1 MSGGYVPG
9 ALVHAR
15 GRDWVVL
22 PGSTPEFTLA
32 RSLDGDSEFDTL
44 LFPEETADPR
54 FTAPE
59 LRYARDEETGRLVPV
74 DSEDIGDF
82 ASASLLRTALRVSA
96 SSGAGPF
103 RCLSGIAVQPRQYQL
118 VPLMAALRMD
128 TVRLLIGDDVGIG
141 KTVEAALIAKE
152 LLEQGSATNLAVLCS
167 PALAEQWQRELRD
180 KFSLDA
186 ELVLPSTAKKLER
199 SIIENEQTIF
209 DRYPYTVVSTDFIK
223 QRERRDAFLRTC
235 PDLLIVDEAHTCI
248 GAGSGR
254 QQRYDLLKELS
265 ADRDRHLI
273 LVTATPH
280 SGDRDAFAKLTGLLD
295 PALAELDPTV
305 PAHRDRIARHLVQ
318 RRRRDIRHFLD
329 EDTPF
334 PADRLLREVP
344 YRLDPVYA
352 QFVTDVIGYARE
364 QVRRPDGA
372 LGQRMSWWSVLA
384 LLRCVLSSPDAGKAT
399 LTTRSAVASART
411 PEEADRIA
419 RDTVLEGSDAEAAE
433 GLDTVPGTLL
443 DRAEPAPAPESEEVT
458 EGPRPK
464 TEGETAPR
472 PRKPDPKLKEF
483 ALRAAAL
490 AGPEHDA
497 KLRLL
502 IDEVKAL
509 IADGHDP
516 IVFCRY
522 IPTAAYVRT
531 HLHDALGGRAHVEA
545 ITGDLPP
552 EAREERIAQLT
563 VRPGRQILIA
573 TDCLSEGVNLQ
584 ERFSAVLH
592 YDLSW
597 NPTRHEQRE
606 GRVDRFGQRSE
617 RVMAVTLYETD
628 TGIDGLVLDVLIR
641 KHRDIAQQ
649 TGVAL
654 PVPKAGEGVLE
665 ALTNSLLLRGRPE
678 QAAGTGQLSFD
689 FGADEQ
695 IAAARDTL
703 HRAWDS
709 AAERESRVP
718 TKFSHSGMR
727 PQEVEDELTA
737 LRQVLGVPADIAEFT
752 RESLAALRAP
762 VRDLPDTHGFAAQPS
777 PLPPGLRH
785 ALGVYET
792 EDQAAAAAGTGR
804 TARRTAVKATRTA
817 KSLRRTTASSTTP
830 RELLFHRDL
839 PVPPNEH
846 ALVRTDPAVRAVA
859 RYVLD
864 SAIDP
869 AIPHDERPAR
879 RLSVVRT
886 PSVDIYTVLL
896 LARYRLKLSL
906 PLKNSRKRKEL
917 VAEDTRILGWRPDDH
932 GGTEWLSDEETAA
945 LLAAEPQGSVI
956 PEHRLD
962 TIRRALGEL
971 RLPEVRAHLTE
982 YGDQLAQQLTD
993 AHLRVR
999 EAAGERGRQLGAAA
1013 ARSITVTPAGPP
1025 DELGVYAFLP
1035 AGARR

>member
-1 MSGGYVPG
+1 MTSLYTPG
-9 ALVHAR
+9 ALVRAR
-15 GRDWVVL
+15 NRDWVVL
-22 PGSTPEFTLA
+22 PGTTADFVLA
-32 RSLDGDSEFDTL
+32 RPLDGDSEFDTL
-44 LFPEETADPR
+44 LFPEETGDPH
-54 FTAPE
+54 FSAPE
-59 LRYARDEETGRLVPV
+59 LLVKDDGTGRPQAV
-74 DSEDIGDF
+74 DSDDIGDF

-96 SSGAGPF
+96 SSSAGPF

-141 KTVEAALIAKE
+141 KTVEASLIAKE
-152 LLEQGSATNLAVLCS
+152 LIEQGSATKMAVLCS
-167 PALAEQWQRELRD
+167 PALAEQWQRELHD

-186 ELVLPSTAKKLER
+186 ELVLPSTAGKLER
-199 SIIENEQTIF
+199 SIIETDQTIF
-209 DRYPYTVVSTDFIK
+209 DRYPYTIVSTDFIK
-223 QRERRDAFLRTC
+223 QRDRRDAFLRTC

-248 GAGSGR
+248 GAGAGR
-254 QQRYDLLKELS
+254 QQRYELLKDLA

-273 LVTATPH
+273 LITATPH

-295 PALAELDPTV
+295 ESLAQLDPTV

-334 PADRLLREVP
+334 PADRMLREVP
-344 YRLDPVYA
+344 YRLDSSYA
-352 QFVTDVIGYARE
+352 EFVSDVITYARE
-364 QVRRPDGA
+364 QIRRPDGE
-372 LGQRMSWWSVLA
+372 LRQRMSWWSVLA
-384 LLRCVLSSPDAGKAT
+384 LLRCVLSSPAAGRAT
-399 LTTRSAVASART
+399 LTTRSAVGAART
-411 PEEADRIA
+411 PQEADRIG
-419 RDTVLEGSDAEAAE
+419 RDAVLEAPDAEASE
-433 GLDTVPGTLL
+433 GLDAVPGTLL
-443 DRAEPAPAPESEEVT
+443 DGGEPPVTDAKTEDAASTGAPEEAT
-458 EGPRPK
+458 
-464 TEGETAPR
+464 R
-472 PRKPDPKLKEF
+472 PRKADRRLKEF
-483 ALRAAAL
+483 AQRAAEL

-522 IPTAAYVRT
+522 IPTADYVRT

-545 ITGDLPP
+545 ITGNLPP
-552 EAREERIAQLT
+552 EAREARVAELT
-563 VRPGRQILIA
+563 VRPGRQVLVA

-654 PVPKAGEGVLE
+654 PVPKAGERVLE

-678 QAAGTGQLSFD
+678 AAAVGQMSFD

-695 IAAARDTL
+695 IGAARDAL
-703 HRAWDS
+703 HREWES
-709 AAERESRVP
+709 AAERESRIP

-727 PQEVEDELTA
+727 PQDVEDELTA
-737 LRQVLGVPADIAEFT
+737 LRQVLGVPGDIVEFT

-762 VRDLPDTHGFAAQPS
+762 VRSLPHAPGFAAQPG
-777 PLPPGLRH
+777 PLPAGLRH
-785 ALGVYET
+785 SLGVYET

-804 TARRTAVKATRTA
+804 TARRTTA
-817 KSLRRTTASSTTP
+817 KAPRSTKSPKKTAGSASGP
-830 RELLFHRDL
+830 RDLVFHRDL

-846 ALVRTDPAVRAVA
+846 ALVRTDPAVRAIA

-864 SAIDP
+864 SALDP
-869 AIPHDERPAR
+869 AVSTEDRPAR
-879 RLSVVRT
+879 RLGVIRT
-886 PSVDIYTVLL
+886 ESVDTYTVLL
-896 LARYRLKLSL
+896 LARYRLQLKL
-906 PLKNSRKRKEL
+906 PLKRSGESKEL
-917 VAEDTRILGWRPDDH
+917 VAEDARVLGWRPDDD
-932 GGTEWLSDEETAA
+932 GGIEWLTDEETAR
-945 LLAAEPQGSVI
+945 LLAAEPKGSVI
-956 PEHRLD
+956 TEQRV
-962 TIRRALGEL
+962 RAVSRALGEL
-971 RLPEVRAHLTE
+971 RLPEVRDHLHA
-982 YGDQLAQQLTD
+982 YGDQLAAQLTT

-999 EAAGERGRQLGAAA
+999 EAAGERGRALGAAA
-1013 ARSITVTPAGPP
+1013 ARRITVTPAGPP
-1025 DELGVYAFLP
+1025 DELGVYAFVP
-1035 AGARR
+1035 AGVRR

>member
-1 MSGGYVPG
+1 MSSGYAPG

-22 PGSTPEFTLA
+22 PGSTPEFMLA

-44 LFPEETADPR
+44 LFPEETEDPR
-54 FTAPE
+54 FSAPE
-59 LRYARDEETGRLVPV
+59 LRYETDEETGRSVLV

-199 SIIENEQTIF
+199 SIIENDQTIF
-209 DRYPYTVVSTDFIK
+209 DRYPYTVVSTDYIK

-254 QQRYDLLKELS
+254 QQRYDLLRELS
-265 ADRDRHLI
+265 AKRDRHLI

-295 PALAELDPTV
+295 PALAQLDPTV
-305 PAHRDRIARHLVQ
+305 PGHRDRIARHLVQ

-334 PADRLLREVP
+334 PADRMLREVP
-344 YRLDPVYA
+344 YRLDPAYA

-364 QVRRPDGA
+364 QVRRPDGE
-372 LGQRMSWWSVLA
+372 LRQRMSWWSVLA
-384 LLRCVLSSPDAGKAT
+384 LLRCVLSSPAAGRAT
-399 LTTRSAVASART
+399 LTTRSAVGAART

-419 RDTVLEGSDAEAAE
+419 RDTVLEGADAEATE
-433 GLDTVPGTLL
+433 GLDAVPGTLL
-443 DRAEPAPAPESEEVT
+443 DGAEPASVLEEQEAADRPGSET
-458 EGPRPK
+458 DARPS
-464 TEGETAPR
+464 
-472 PRKPDPKLKEF
+472 KPDLKLKEF
-483 ALRAAAL
+483 ARRAAAL
-490 AGPEHDA
+490 AGPEQDA

-522 IPTAAYVRT
+522 IPTAGYVRT
-531 HLHDALGGRAHVEA
+531 HLQEALGGRAHVEA

-563 VRPGRQILIA
+563 ARPGRQVLVA

-703 HRAWDS
+703 HHAWDS

-737 LRQVLGVPADIAEFT
+737 LRQVLGAPADIAEFT

-762 VRDLPDTHGFAAQPS
+762 VRDLPDTHGFAAQPG
-777 PLPPGLRH
+777 PLPTGLRH

-804 TARRTAVKATRTA
+804 SARRTAVRATRTA
-817 KSLRRTTASSTTP
+817 KSTPRTTTSSPAT
-830 RELLFHRDL
+830 RELVFHRDL

-886 PSVDIYTVLL
+886 SSVDIYTVLL

-917 VAEDTRILGWRPDDH
+917 VAEDTRILGWRPDDD
-932 GGTEWLSDEETAA
+932 GGVEWLSDEETAA
-945 LLAAEPQGSVI
+945 LLTAEPQGSVI
-956 PEHRLD
+956 PEQRLD
-962 TIRRALGEL
+962 SIRRALGEL
-971 RLPEVRAHLTE
+971 RLPEVRAHMAE
-982 YGDQLAQQLTD
+982 YGDQLARQLTD

-999 EAAGERGRQLGAAA
+999 EAAGERGRALGAAA
-1013 ARSITVTPAGPP
+1013 ARAITVIPAGPP